1 MKILKTEQK
10 IMDFLNINDPVDVLF
25 TFPYRYDHNELIAFS
40 QWKIADKVFF
50 NGILLNK
57 PTTAYFNRR
66 SSSRFQVE
74 YDGNIINCTIY
85 NRRWVSNLEPGTN
98 ITIEGK
104 YTGNNKVNV
113 SNYNTNDVSESL
125 GMIPVYR
132 LSSGI
137 TIAAYRKFV
146 KKVFNHYINEIVD
159 DIPEEIKEKYRLLPL
174 KYALRY
180 IHFPKSQEEVDVAVR
195 TLKYREF
202 LRFNLSNL
210 LSNLETKSTEK
221 ISKQFDSEEVF
232 RLANS
237 LKFHLTPD
245 QLTSTHEIIADLSS
259 DKLMNRLLQGDV
271 GSGKTVVA
279 ALAIYANYLAGFQSA
294 FMVPTEILAIQQLD
308 YFKEVFKVF
317 NVNVVCLY
325 ASLKPFKKKILL
337 EQIANGEADIII
349 GTHSLI
355 QDKIEFANL
364 GLVVIDEQQR
374 FGVDQRT
381 SLFEKGIKTDRLLM
395 SATPIPRTMAS
406 VLFSNMDISTIQT
419 MPSDRLP
426 IITKVVSEN
435 SMKPILDDVL
445 EHINDNNQVYVV
457 CPAIE
462 ADSDSKLSNV
472 DTIYDS
478 LMIALNE
485 RQNLD
490 IKIAKL
496 HGQLDSQE
504 KEIIMEDF
512 ANKKYDI
519 LVSTTVIEVGIN
531 VKNANVMVIYN
542 ANSFGLSQLHQLRG
556 RVGRGHKQGYCY
568 LLDASETAEA
578 SDKLEF
584 MASTNDGFKIS
595 QYDLELRGPGD
606 VIGVRQSGIP
616 NFVLG
621 DLKKDHVMLEYAHQ
635 DAKTIMND
643 LNNSAYHDIIKSVSK
658 NEI

>member
-1 MKILKTEQK
+1 MKLLKAEEK
-10 IMDFLNINDPVDVLF
+10 IMDFLNITDPIEVLF
-25 TFPYRYDHNELIAFS
+25 TFPYRYDHNVLVEFS
-40 QWKIADKVFF
+40 QWKISDKVFF
-50 NGILLNK
+50 HGILLNK
-57 PTTAYFNRR
+57 PTIAYFNRR
-66 SSSRFQVE
+66 SSARFQVE

-85 NRRWVSNLEPGTN
+85 NRRWVVNLDPGVN
-98 ITIEGK
+98 ITIDGK
-104 YTGNNKVNV
+104 YTGNNKVTV
-113 SNYNTNDVSESL
+113 ANYNTNDVSESL
-125 GMIPVYR
+125 GMLPVYR

-146 KKVFNHYINEIVD
+146 KKVFSHYIDDVVE
-159 DIPEEIKEKYRLLPL
+159 DIPVSISEKYKLLSLRQSL
-174 KYALRY
+174 KY
-180 IHFPKSQEEVDVAVR
+180 IHFPNNQKEVDYAVR

-202 LRFNLSNL
+202 LRFNLSNQL
-210 LSNLETKSTEK
+210 INLETKTTDKVAKE
-221 ISKQFDSEEVF
+221 FDSEEVF

-245 QLTSTHEIIADLSS
+245 QLTSTHEIIADMSS
-259 DKLMNRLLQGDV
+259 HKLMNRLLQGDV

-279 ALAIYANYLAGFQSA
+279 ALAMYANVLAGYQAA
-294 FMVPTEILAIQQLD
+294 FMVPTEILAIQQTE
-308 YFKEVFKVF
+308 YFKDVFRAF
-317 NVNVVCLY
+317 GLNVVCLY
-325 ASLKPFKKKILL
+325 SSLKNFKKVEILK
-337 EQIANGEADIII
+337 EIANGEADIVI

-355 QDKIEFANL
+355 QDQIEFYKL

-374 FGVDQRT
+374 FGVDQRS

-406 VLFSNMDISTIQT
+406 VLFSNMDISTIQS
-419 MPSDRLP
+419 MPSNRLP
-426 IITKVVSEN
+426 IITKVVEEN

-445 EHINDNNQVYVV
+445 RLIDEGNQVYVV

-462 ADSDSKLSNV
+462 ADEESKLSNV
-472 DTIYDS
+472 DTIYES
-478 LMIALNE
+478 LKIALNE

-496 HGQLDSQE
+496 HGQLDSSE
-504 KEIIMEDF
+504 KETIMEDF
-512 ANKKYDI
+512 ADKKYDI

-556 RVGRGHKQGYCY
+556 RVGRGSKQGYCY
-568 LLDASETAEA
+568 LLDASKTPEA
-578 SDKLEF
+578 KDKLEF
-584 MASTNDGFKIS
+584 MASTTDGFKVS

-635 DAKTIMND
+635 DATDIMND
-643 LNNSAYHDIIKSVSK
+643 LNNSAYRDIIKSVSQ
-658 NEI
+658 N